1 MNFNDQ
7 FRDLTQLPRPL
18 AWQRRLYDEFLSKG
32 ELPSALDLP
41 TGLGKTSVMVLW
53 LLALANGAKLPRRL
67 VYVVDRRAVVD
78 QATKVA
84 EELREALELACT
96 APIKFQLELAD
107 KKLPISTLR
116 GQFVDNREWLDDPS
130 VPAIVVGTVDMV
142 GSRLLFAGYGV
153 SPKMR
158 SYQGGLLGCDSL
170 IVLDEAHL
178 VPPFEALLDKIET
191 DQASFAGKNSAHIP
205 PFRLLSLSATG
216 RMRGGT
222 AFALQASDISGC
234 EITKRRLEA
243 AKTLFIVEV
252 GADEKLEDILVR
264 EAKQIAEHKPAR
276 CIVFCNSRDT
286 AEKVAGKLKDKDIEV
301 ELLVGARRVFERQAA
316 YERLKS
322 LGFIAGEKASNPD
335 KSTFLIA
342 TSAGEVGVDLDAFD
356 LVCDCVTWERMVQ
369 RWGRVNRRGERR
381 AKVVVLLEAIKAPDK
396 TVLDAIAE
404 RNRLEK
410 KVGLSKE
417 DEKSLAKHITT
428 VEKYE
433 QATAQ
438 VKAKQAPF
446 RKLLKEGS
454 NLSPGEV
461 RDLKLSA
468 MGDHSTRSIL
478 DAATEK
484 PPLRPELTRALV
496 DAWSMTSLKN
506 HTGRPEVAPWLRG
519 WVDDEKPQTKVI
531 WRTHLPLLNG
541 KLPSDKIVE
550 EFFEAAPPHASEV
563 LETETYRV
571 KKWLLKLAEPS
582 KTTKSASDS
591 DEPSLREALNL
602 SQPVLFFLAPDNSF
616 TQVLTWENLKALA
629 GKANSDSARKDQ
641 GRGKDDLEASLTGAT
656 IIVDAN
662 MRGLSE
668 LGLLDAS
675 ASTEAIP
682 TIDDEG
688 ETWIGGIRKDEFGFH
703 VFSSRQP
710 RERKRKG
717 ALESFRM
724 VTQATEEVEATQWLV
739 VLNAQTQEARSS
751 GPPQELHEHQD
762 WAAQWMDKIAQRLHL
777 PERLRSLLVIAARLH
792 DEGKQVERWQRAFN
806 APRDGKIYAK
816 VNARIDQILLA
827 GYRHE
832 FGSLD
837 FVKLDSEFLL
847 LPTDEQ
853 CLVLHLIAAHHG
865 HARPLISTNGMDKP
879 PGALKADATDVAL
892 RFASLQKQFGPW
904 GLAWLEALLKAADA
918 RASNQNRDLKEQ
930 GE

>member
-7 FRDLTQLPRPL
+7 FSELTQLPGPL

-53 LLALANGAKLPRRL
+53 LMALANGAKLPRRL

-84 EELREALELACT
+84 EELREALELVSNASL
-96 APIKFQLELAD
+96 KLQLKLAD

-130 VPAIVVGTVDMV
+130 VPAIIVGTVDMV

-216 RMRGGT
+216 RMRGGR
-222 AFALQASDISGC
+222 AFALQDSDISPC
-234 EITKRRLEA
+234 KITKRRLEA
-243 AKTLFIVEV
+243 TKTLVIVEV
-252 GADEKLEDILVR
+252 AADEKLEDMLVR
-264 EAKQIAEHKPAR
+264 EAKKIAEHKPAR
-276 CIVFCNSRDT
+276 CIVFCNIRDI

-335 KSTFLIA
+335 QSAFLIA

-356 LVCDCVTWERMVQ
+356 LVCDSVTWERMVQ
-369 RWGRVNRRGERR
+369 RLGRVNRRGERK

-396 TVLDAIAE
+396 TILDAIAE
-404 RNRLEK
+404 RNRLER
-410 KVGLSKE
+410 KVGLNKE
-417 DEKSLAKHITT
+417 DEKSLAKHIKT

-446 RKLLKEGS
+446 RKLLKEGA
-454 NLSPGEV
+454 NLSPGEL
-461 RDLKLSA
+461 RELKLRA
-468 MGDHSTRSIL
+468 MGDQSTRSIL

-519 WVDDEKPQTKVI
+519 
-531 WRTHLPLLNG
+531 
-541 KLPSDKIVE
+541 
-550 EFFEAAPPHASEV
+550 
-563 LETETYRV
+563 
-571 KKWLLKLAEPS
+571 
-582 KTTKSASDS
+582 
-591 DEPSLREALNL
+591 
-602 SQPVLFFLAPDNSF
+602 
-616 TQVLTWENLKALA
+616 
-629 GKANSDSARKDQ
+629 
-641 GRGKDDLEASLTGAT
+641 
-656 IIVDAN
+656 
-662 MRGLSE
+662 
-668 LGLLDAS
+668 
-675 ASTEAIP
+675 
-682 TIDDEG
+682 
-688 ETWIGGIRKDEFGFH
+688 
-703 VFSSRQP
+703 
-710 RERKRKG
+710 
-717 ALESFRM
+717 
-724 VTQATEEVEATQWLV
+724 
-739 VLNAQTQEARSS
+739 
-751 GPPQELHEHQD
+751 
-762 WAAQWMDKIAQRLHL
+762 
-777 PERLRSLLVIAARLH
+777 
-792 DEGKQVERWQRAFN
+792 
-806 APRDGKIYAK
+806 
-816 VNARIDQILLA
+816 
-827 GYRHE
+827 
-832 FGSLD
+832 
-837 FVKLDSEFLL
+837 
-847 LPTDEQ
+847 
-853 CLVLHLIAAHHG
+853 
-865 HARPLISTNGMDKP
+865 
-879 PGALKADATDVAL
+879 
-892 RFASLQKQFGPW
+892 
-904 GLAWLEALLKAADA
+904 
-918 RASNQNRDLKEQ
+918 
-930 GE
+930 

>member
-1 MNFNDQ
+1 MNFTDQ
-7 FRDLTQLPRPL
+7 FRNLTQLPQPL

-53 LLALANGAKLPRRL
+53 LMALANGAKLPRRL

-78 QATKVA
+78 QATNIA
-84 EELREALELACT
+84 QELREALEQ
-96 APIKFQLELAD
+96 PINAALKLQLYLAD
-107 KKLPISTLR
+107 KKLSISTLR

-130 VPAIVVGTVDMV
+130 VPAIIVGTVDMV
-142 GSRLLFAGYGV
+142 GSRLLFAGYDV

-158 SYQGGLLGCDSL
+158 SYQAGLLGCDSL

-178 VPPFEALLDKIET
+178 VPPFEALLDKIEA
-191 DQASFAGKNSAHIP
+191 DRASFAGKSSEHIP

-222 AFALQASDISGC
+222 AFALQDSDISSC
-234 EITKRRLEA
+234 EITKRRLGA
-243 AKTLFIVEV
+243 TKILSIVELK
-252 GADEKLEDILVR
+252 AEEKLEDILVR
-264 EAKQIAEHKPAR
+264 EAKTIAERKPAR
-276 CIVFCNSRDT
+276 CIVFCNSREI
-286 AEKVAGKLKDKDIEV
+286 AEKVAKELQKSVDEV

-322 LGFIAGEKASNPD
+322 LGFIAGEKASNPNQ
-335 KSTFLIA
+335 SVFLVA

-369 RWGRVNRRGERR
+369 RLGRVNRRGERD

-396 TVLDAIAE
+396 DVTGARQEKV
-404 RNRLEK
+404 RLEHK
-410 KVGLSKE
+410 ASRTKDE
-417 DEKSLAKHITT
+417 EKSLLKHIKT

-433 QATAQ
+433 QSTAQ
-438 VKAKQAPF
+438 VNAKQAPF
-446 RKLLKEGS
+446 RKLLAEGA
-454 NLSPGEV
+454 NLSPGEL
-461 RDLKLSA
+461 RKLKSRTLSDQA
-468 MGDHSTRSIL
+468 IL
-478 DAATEK
+478 EAATEK
-484 PPLRPELTRALV
+484 PPLRAELSRALV

-519 WVDDEKPQTKVI
+519 WVVDEPQTKVI

-541 KLPSDKIVE
+541 KLPSAKILE
-550 EFFEAAPPHASEV
+550 DFFEAAPPHVSEV

-571 KKWLLKLAEPS
+571 KNWLLKLAEGVKS
-582 KTTKSASDS
+582 KKATDS
-591 DEPSLREALNL
+591 FVPPIRESLLP
-602 SQPVLFFLAPDNSF
+602 SQPVLFFLASDNSIK
-616 TQVLTWENLKALA
+616 QVLTWGEVTALA
-629 GKANSDSARKDQ
+629 RKADTDRAKKDQ
-641 GRGKDDLEASLTGAT
+641 DKGKDALETSLIGAT
-656 IIVDAN
+656 IIVNAKLG
-662 MRGLSE
+662 GLSK
-668 LGLLDAS
+668 LGLLDDKDDNG
-675 ASTEAIP
+675 EAKP
-682 TIDDEG
+682 TIDDESV
-688 ETWIGGIRKDEFGFH
+688 TWIGGIHKDQFGFH
-703 VFSSRQP
+703 VFSSQQP
-710 RERKRKG
+710 TEGKRKG

-724 VTQATEEVEATQWLV
+724 VTQATEEGEATHWLV

-762 WAAQWMDKIAQRLHL
+762 WAAQWMDKIARRLQLPARLH
-777 PERLRSLLVIAARLH
+777 RLIVLAARFH

-816 VNARIDQILLA
+816 VNAQINQTLLA

-837 FVKLDSEFLL
+837 FVKQDADFLL
-847 LPTDEQ
+847 LPADEQ

-879 PGALKADATDVAL
+879 PSALEADATDVAL

-918 RASNQNRDLKEQ
+918 RASNQNQYSKEQ
-930 GE
+930 RE